1 MSKTLKESWSTSPE
15 DQGPRLLALAEVE
28 GAEAEGEEAPKLDM
42 PTLVTEGIVQSPEK
56 VAQSGRPTTE
66 ELSSSSSSS
75 SSRSSKSSK
84 KGDEE
89 KAAEAAKAEEEK
101 KEKPAEEEEKKEA
114 AEEDR
119 KESEVEKER
128 AIEGEQNAAEEEQAP
143 EEAKKESEGE
153 KPAEEEKAAEDEKA
167 AEEEKKE
174 SEEEK
179 VVEEAKKESEEEK
192 AAEEVKKE
200 SEEEKQAEEEKKESD
215 HEKKKSESSESD
227 SSSSEEKDEKREE
240 PEKQESEEVST
251 TTMEDDFLSESSAH
265 QAPASQRKPANVMEQ
280 LQELKKS
287 VRDGSYSARSEWLQ
301 LDDET
306 CAQILSR
313 FEKKG
318 KVPERRERDAV
329 LKYVRREV
337 TKAMANKEYKKADRM
352 NDLNT
357 RLLTAIAEADKAEY
371 AVDRGEIIE
380 GEIQATK
387 ERMTESE
394 KQWQDKF
401 KTMRKDEDAKEEELK
416 RTHKEQVRDF
426 DEYYDDV
433 DHLRP
438 YSKPSSFLLHLR
450 CRERSMVMCNR
461 FKDAKAMSNEADR
474 LEKAEAAKAQAL
486 AHQEITGKRN
496 NLLKKQAGEVQR
508 ARNYYDKHLEKN
520 KKEMEKEMN
529 LFQRRISVLERNKEG
544 NTVEALDFYATC
556 PEPPGVRSPRTR
568 QQYNEFRN
576 TAPVGKLKLQPLIGL
591 AAKCPRPVKPRVTK
605 TSVSMRKSV

>member
-28 GAEAEGEEAPKLDM
+28 GADAEGGEAPKLDM
-42 PTLVTEGIVQSPEK
+42 PTLVTENIVQSPEK
-56 VAQSGRPTTE
+56 VAMSGRPPKE
-66 ELSSSSSSS
+66 ELSSSSSSSS
-75 SSRSSKSSK
+75 SSRSSKSGK
-84 KGDEE
+84 KSGEE
-89 KAAEAAKAEEEK
+89 KAAEAEEERKEQAAEEEEK
-101 KEKPAEEEEKKEA
+101 KAAEEEEKKAAEEEEKKEA
-114 AEEDR
+114 EEDR
-119 KESEVEKER
+119 KESEAANER
-128 AIEGEQNAAEEEQAP
+128 AIEGEQSVA
-143 EEAKKESEGE
+143 EEAKKESED
-153 KPAEEEKAAEDEKA
+153 EKAAEEAKKESEDEKKKSEEEKA

-174 SEEEK
+174 SEDEQK
-179 VVEEAKKESEEEK
+179 EEAKSEHGK
-192 AAEEVKKE
+192 G
-200 SEEEKQAEEEKKESD
+200 
-215 HEKKKSESSESD
+215 SESSDSE
-227 SSSSEEKDEKREE
+227 SSSSEEKDEQREDE
-240 PEKQESEEVST
+240 PAKHETSEEVST

-265 QAPASQRKPANVMEQ
+265 QAPASQRKPNVMEQ

-357 RLLTAIAEADKAEY
+357 RLLTAIAEADKADY
-371 AVDRGEIIE
+371 AVDRGEIIA

-387 ERMTESE
+387 DRMTESE

-401 KTMRKDEDAKEEELK
+401 KTMRQDEDAKEEELK

-438 YSKPSSFLLHLR
+438 YSKPSAFLLHLR

-461 FKDAKAMSNEADR
+461 FMDAKAMSNEADR

-486 AHQEITGKRN
+486 AAQEITGKRN

-508 ARNYYDKHLEKN
+508 ARNYYDKHVEKN

-529 LFQRRISVLERNKEG
+529 LFQRRIHVLERNKEG
-544 NTVEALDFYATC
+544 NTTESLDFYATC

-568 QQYNEFRN
+568 QQYNQFRN